1 MQRRASSWNG
11 AVIAPV
17 GQASMQLVHLPQ
29 WLRSG
34 SSGSS
39 TWLLVRM

>member
-11 AVIAPV
+11 AVIALV

-29 WLRSG
+29 LQH
-34 SSGSS
+34 
-39 TWLLVRM
+39 